1 MNGGVSQGTRLRVL
15 VPGELEGGET
25 CILPPA
31 PMFVSVEKT
40 KKKKKEKKV
49 NVMETGRLF
58 FFFFLS
64 LIKFVH
70 ANSLCI

>member
-1 MNGGVSQGTRLRVL
+1 MERLKQCGGIAFLRSPRVNGGVSQGTRLRVL

-40 KKKKKEKKV
+40 KKKKKL
-49 NVMETGRLF
+49 MLWWRQGDF
-58 FFFFLS
+58 FFYL
-64 LIKFVH
+64 
-70 ANSLCI
+70 